1 MIANEPSDL
10 ADVVVRALATELK
23 VSEATVR
30 YVRSLKSELKMDS
43 IAAVNVAFIIEET
56 YDLEIDLDGADEFDS
71 VDAIVDIVR
80 RCIGEK
86 GLKHR

>member
-1 MIANEPSDL
+1 MITKEPSDL

-30 YVRSLKSELKMDS
+30 SVRSLKGELKMDS
-43 IAAVNVAFIIEET
+43 IAAVNVAFVIEEA

-71 VDAIVDIVR
+71 VDAIVEVVR
-80 RCIGEK
+80 RCISERGAK
-86 GLKHR
+86 GR